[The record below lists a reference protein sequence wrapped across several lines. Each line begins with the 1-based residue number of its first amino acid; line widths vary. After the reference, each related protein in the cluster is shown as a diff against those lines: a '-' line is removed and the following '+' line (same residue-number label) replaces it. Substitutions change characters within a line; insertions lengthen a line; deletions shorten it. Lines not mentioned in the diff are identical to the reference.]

1 VSTTVTPAAERLTF
15 PAGGL
20 RLYRHQQET
29 CDARRVHGFTRRIAN
44 DHRQSGK
51 DVGGLVDLFDA
62 AIHEPGVYAYV
73 APTR

>member
-29 CDARRVHGFTRRIAN
+29 WDARRVHGFTRRIAN